1 MISVSGVTK
10 CYGKLIAIDNISF
23 RVEKGEILGFL
34 GPNGAG
40 KTTTMRMITG
50 YTPPTEGEV
59 RVGGFDVVEDPI
71 SAKKQIGYL
80 PENPPL
86 YNEMTVR
93 GYLDFVADLKNVPV
107 KVKPERIGFVMEKC
121 GIADVENRLIG
132 NLSKGFRQRIGI
144 AQALVNDPAVLILD
158 EPTIGLDPKQVIE
171 IRGLIKGLAGDRT
184 IIVSTHILPEVNM
197 ICTRVIIIHKGKIA
211 LEESLDRIA
220 GDLQA
225 SKNLQLK
232 INRSD
237 ENVKDRIRGLPHVS
251 QVSEISHREFM
262 VTCEESYDVR
272 ELVAK
277 TVVENGWG
285 LLELRPFTQSLE
297 EIFLKVIS
305 AEGE

>member
-10 CYGKLIAIDNISF
+10 CYGKLLAIDNISF
-23 RVEKGEILGFL
+23 QVEKGEILGFL

-40 KTTTMRMITG
+40 KTTTMRIITG

-93 GYLDFVADLKNVPV
+93 GYLDFVADLKNVPG
-107 KVKPERIGFVMEKC
+107 KIKPDRISFAMEKC
-121 GIADVENRLIG
+121 GVEDVRNRLIG
-132 NLSKGFRQRIGI
+132 NLSKGYRQRIGI

-158 EPTIGLDPKQVIE
+158 EPTIGLDPKQIIE
-171 IRGLIKGLAGDRT
+171 IRDLIKGLAGERT
-184 IIVSTHILPEVNM
+184 IILSTHILPEVNM
-197 ICTRVIIIHKGKIA
+197 ICTRVIIIHKGRIA
-211 LEESLDRIA
+211 LEQSVDRIT
-220 GDLQA
+220 GDLHA
-225 SKNLQLK
+225 SKILILK

-237 ENVKDRIRGLPHVS
+237 DNVKERILGLPHVS
-251 QVSEISHREFM
+251 GVSEISHGEFRLA
-262 VTCEESYDVR
+262 CEESHDVR

-285 LLELRPFTQSLE
+285 LLELRPFSQSLE

>member
-10 CYGKLIAIDNISF
+10 CYGNLIAIDNISF

-34 GPNGAG
+34 GSNGAG

-93 GYLDFVADLKNVPV
+93 GYLDFVADLKDVPG
-107 KVKPERIGFVMEKC
+107 KIKPERIGFVMEKC

-132 NLSKGFRQRIGI
+132 NLSKGYRQRIGI
-144 AQALVNDPAVLILD
+144 GQALVNDPAVLILD
-158 EPTIGLDPKQVIE
+158 EPTIGLDPKQIIE
-171 IRGLIKGLAGDRT
+171 IRELIKGLAGDRT
-184 IIVSTHILPEVNM
+184 IILSTHILPEVNM

-225 SKNLQLK
+225 PKILLLK

-237 ENVKDRIRGLPHVS
+237 DNVKDRIRVLPHVS
-251 QVSEISHREFM
+251 EVSVISHGEFR
-262 VTCEESYDVR
+262 VTCEGSHDVR
-272 ELVAK
+272 DLIAK

>member
-10 CYGKLIAIDNISF
+10 SYGKLIAIDNISF
-23 RVEKGEILGFL
+23 QVGEGEILGFL

-40 KTTTMRMITG
+40 KTTTMRIITG
-50 YTPPTEGEV
+50 YTPPTDGEV

-71 SAKKQIGYL
+71 RAKKQIGYL

-93 GYLDFVADLKNVPV
+93 GYLDFVADLKNVPG
-107 KVKPERIGFVMEKC
+107 KIKRERISFAMEKC
-121 GIADVENRLIG
+121 GIEDVKNRLIG
-132 NLSKGFRQRIGI
+132 NLSKGYRQRIGI

-158 EPTIGLDPKQVIE
+158 EPTIGLDPKQIIE

-184 IIVSTHILPEVNM
+184 IILSTHILPEVNM

-211 LEESLDRIA
+211 LEESLDRIT

-225 SKNLQLK
+225 SRVLLLK

-237 ENVKDRIRGLPHVS
+237 NNVKDRIRGLPHIS
-251 QVSEISHREFM
+251 EVSEISHGEFR
-262 VTCEESYDVR
+262 VKCEESRDVR
-272 ELVAK
+272 ELIAK

-305 AEGE
+305 AEGG

>member
-23 RVEKGEILGFL
+23 QVEKGEILGFL

-71 SAKKQIGYL
+71 RAKRQIGYL
-80 PENPPL
+80 PENLPL
-86 YNEMTVR
+86 YNEMTVL
-93 GYLDFVADLKNVPV
+93 GYLDFVADLKNVPGDI
-107 KVKPERIGFVMEKC
+107 KRERLSFVMEKC
-121 GIADVENRLIG
+121 GIADVKNRLIG
-132 NLSKGFRQRIGI
+132 NLSKGYRQRIGI

-158 EPTIGLDPKQVIE
+158 EPTIGLDPKQIIE
-171 IRGLIKGLAGDRT
+171 IRELIKGLAGDRT
-184 IIVSTHILPEVNM
+184 IILSTHILPEVNM

-211 LEESLDRIA
+211 LEESLDRIT
-220 GDLQA
+220 GDLQL
-225 SKNLQLK
+225 SNMLLIK
-232 INRSD
+232 INRRDNDVGS
-237 ENVKDRIRGLPHVS
+237 RIRGLAHVS
-251 QVSEISHREFM
+251 DVSEIFPGEFR
-262 VTCEESYDVR
+262 VTCEGSHDIR
-272 ELVAK
+272 ELLAK
-277 TVVENGWG
+277 TAVENGWG
-285 LLELRPFTQSLE
+285 LLELRPLTESLE

>member
-10 CYGKLIAIDNISF
+10 CYGKLIAIDNITF
-23 RVEKGEILGFL
+23 QVEKGEILGFL

-59 RVGGFDVVEDPI
+59 RVGGFDVIDDPI
-71 SAKKQIGYL
+71 PAKKQIGYL
-80 PENPPL
+80 PENLPL
-86 YNEMTVR
+86 YNEMSVR
-93 GYLDFVADLKNVPV
+93 GYLEFVADLKNVPGRI
-107 KVKPERIGFVMEKC
+107 KQERLSFAMEKC
-121 GIADVENRLIG
+121 GIADVNHRLIG
-132 NLSKGFRQRIGI
+132 NLSKGYRQRIGI

-158 EPTIGLDPKQVIE
+158 EPTIGLDPKQIIE
-171 IRGLIKGLAGDRT
+171 IRELIKGLAGDRT
-184 IIVSTHILPEVNM
+184 IILSTHILQEVNM
-197 ICTRVIIIHKGKIA
+197 ICTRVIIVHKGKIV
-211 LEESLDRIA
+211 LEESLDRIT
-220 GDLQA
+220 GDSHS
-225 SKNLQLK
+225 SKILLLK

-237 ENVKDRIRGLPHVS
+237 SNVADRIRGLPHVS
-251 QVSEISHREFM
+251 DVSENFVGEFRVTSEGSH
-262 VTCEESYDVR
+262 DIR

-285 LLELRPFTQSLE
+285 LLELRPLTESLE

>member
-1 MISVSGVTK
+1 MINVSSVTK
-10 CYGKLIAIDNISF
+10 CYGKLLAIDNISF
-23 RVEKGEILGFL
+23 QVERGEILGFL

-40 KTTTMRMITG
+40 KTTTMRIITG

-93 GYLDFVADLKNVPV
+93 GYLDFVADLKNVPG
-107 KVKPERIGFVMEKC
+107 KIKPDRISFVMEKC
-121 GIADVENRLIG
+121 GVEDVRNRLIG
-132 NLSKGFRQRIGI
+132 NLSKGYRQRIGI

-158 EPTIGLDPKQVIE
+158 EPTIGLDPKQIIE
-171 IRGLIKGLAGDRT
+171 IRDLIKGLAGERT
-184 IIVSTHILPEVNM
+184 IILSTHILPEVNM
-197 ICTRVIIIHKGKIA
+197 ICTRVIIIHKGRIA
-211 LEESLDRIA
+211 LEQSVDRIT
-220 GDLQA
+220 GDLHA
-225 SKNLQLK
+225 SKILILK

-237 ENVKDRIRGLPHVS
+237 DNVKERILGLPHVS
-251 QVSEISHREFM
+251 GVSEISHGEFRL
-262 VTCEESYDVR
+262 TCEESHDVR

-285 LLELRPFTQSLE
+285 LLELRPFSQSLE

>member
-23 RVEKGEILGFL
+23 QVEKGEILGFL

-71 SAKKQIGYL
+71 RAKKQIGYL
-80 PENPPL
+80 PENLPL

-93 GYLDFVADLKNVPV
+93 GYLDFVADLKNVPGNI
-107 KVKPERIGFVMEKC
+107 KPERISFVMEKC
-121 GIADVENRLIG
+121 GIADVKHRLIG
-132 NLSKGFRQRIGI
+132 NLSKGYRQRIGI

-158 EPTIGLDPKQVIE
+158 EPTIGLDPKQIIE
-171 IRGLIKGLAGDRT
+171 IRELIKGLAGDRT
-184 IIVSTHILPEVNM
+184 IILSTHILPEVNM

-211 LEESLDRIA
+211 LEESLDRIT
-220 GDLQA
+220 GDLQS
-225 SKNLQLK
+225 SKILLLK

-237 ENVKDRIRGLPHVS
+237 NDVGERVRGLPHVS
-251 QVSEISHREFM
+251 DVSEIVPGEFR
-262 VTCEESYDVR
+262 VTCEGSHDIR

-285 LLELRPFTQSLE
+285 LLELRAFTESLE

>member
-1 MISVSGVTK
+1 MINVSSVTK
-10 CYGKLIAIDNISF
+10 CYGKLLAIDNISF
-23 RVEKGEILGFL
+23 QVERGEILGFL

-40 KTTTMRMITG
+40 KTTTMRIITG

-59 RVGGFDVVEDPI
+59 QVGGFDVVEDPI

-93 GYLDFVADLKNVPV
+93 GYLDFVADLKNVPG
-107 KVKPERIGFVMEKC
+107 KIKPDRISFVMEKC
-121 GIADVENRLIG
+121 GVEDVRNRLIG
-132 NLSKGFRQRIGI
+132 NLSKGYRQRIGI

-158 EPTIGLDPKQVIE
+158 EPTIGLDPKQIME
-171 IRGLIKGLAGDRT
+171 IRDLIKGLAGERT
-184 IIVSTHILPEVNM
+184 IILSTHILPEVNM
-197 ICTRVIIIHKGKIA
+197 ICTRVIIIHKGRIA
-211 LEESLDRIA
+211 LEQSVDRIT
-220 GDLQA
+220 GDLHA
-225 SKNLQLK
+225 SKILILK

-237 ENVKDRIRGLPHVS
+237 DNVKERILGLPHVS
-251 QVSEISHREFM
+251 GVSEISHGEFRL
-262 VTCEESYDVR
+262 TCEESHDVR

-285 LLELRPFTQSLE
+285 LLELRPFSQSLE

>member
-23 RVEKGEILGFL
+23 HVEKGEILGFL

-59 RVGGFDVVEDPI
+59 RVGGFDVVDDPI

-86 YNEMTVR
+86 YNEMTVW
-93 GYLDFVADLKNVPV
+93 GYLDFVADLKDVPG
-107 KVKPERIGFVMEKC
+107 KIKPERIGFVMEKC
-121 GIADVENRLIG
+121 GIADVKNRLIG
-132 NLSKGFRQRIGI
+132 NLSKGYRQRIGI

-158 EPTIGLDPKQVIE
+158 EPTIGLDPKQIIE
-171 IRGLIKGLAGDRT
+171 IRELIKGLAGDRT
-184 IIVSTHILPEVNM
+184 IILSTHILPEVNM

-211 LEESLDRIA
+211 LEESLDRIT

-225 SKNLQLK
+225 SKILLLK

-237 ENVKDRIRGLPHVS
+237 DNVKDRIRGLPHI
-251 QVSEISHREFM
+251 SEVREICHGEFR
-262 VTCEESYDVR
+262 VTCEASHDVR
-272 ELVAK
+272 ELIAK
-277 TVVENGWG
+277 TVVEHGWG

>member
-1 MISVSGVTK
+1 MINLSGVTK
-10 CYGKLIAIDNISF
+10 NYGRLTAVDNISF
-23 RVEKGEILGFL
+23 NVEAGEVLGFL

-40 KTTTMRMITG
+40 KTTTMRIIAG

-71 SAKKQIGYL
+71 QAKKQIGYL

-93 GYLDFVADLKNVPV
+93 GYLEFVADLKDVPV
-107 KVKPERIGFVMEKC
+107 RLKGERISFVMEKC
-121 GIADVENRLIG
+121 GIEDVKGRLIG
-132 NLSKGFRQRIGI
+132 NLSKGYKQRIGI
-144 AQALVNDPAVLILD
+144 AQALVNDPKILILD
-158 EPTIGLDPKQVIE
+158 EPTIGLDPKQIIE
-171 IRGLIKGLAGDRT
+171 VRNLIKSLAGDRT
-184 IIVSTHILPEVNM
+184 IVLSTHLLPEVNM

-220 GDLQA
+220 EEVLGARLLLLRIGRGDNNA
-225 SKNLQLK
+225 
-232 INRSD
+232 
-237 ENVKDRIRGLPHVS
+237 KDIIGSLPHVS
-251 QVSEISHREFM
+251 QVSEISNGEFR
-262 VTCEESYDVR
+262 VSCEGSEDVS
-272 ELVAK
+272 ELIAR

-285 LLELRPFTQSLE
+285 LRELRPYSRSLE